1 MMVSCPSGL
10 PCSWWPH
17 HPGLTHWMVGPQSRY
32 PPGCRL
38 STLLS
43 RAPGLRVEQGVPPL
57 ALPQGGARPCSA
69 AVRLLL
75 LAVFPSNTQASL
87 PASWVA
93 EEGQVHRKGLGR
105 EWWGHLPGL
114 CVSAQH
120 TCVQCKVHQD

>member
-1 MMVSCPSGL
+1 SSRAHTLDVS
-10 PCSWWPH
+10 
-17 HPGLTHWMVGPQSRY
+17 V

-57 ALPQGGARPCSA
+57 AFPQGGARPCSA

-87 PASWVA
+87 PASRVA
-93 EEGQVHRKGLGR
+93 GEGQAHRRGLGR
-105 EWWGHLPGL
+105 EWWGHLPGI

-120 TCVQCKVHQD
+120 TFHRD